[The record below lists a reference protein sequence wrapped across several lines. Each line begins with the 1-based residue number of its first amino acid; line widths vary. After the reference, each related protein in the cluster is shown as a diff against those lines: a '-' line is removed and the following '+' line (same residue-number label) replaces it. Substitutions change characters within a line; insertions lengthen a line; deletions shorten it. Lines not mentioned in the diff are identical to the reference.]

1 MSRAVSKEQKKFD
14 TNSKPLSEVIWKG
27 MPCLENTWRTNR
39 YDGIIGKDKDYLL
52 SELVDYD

>member
-27 MPCLENTWRTNR
+27 MPYLENTWRANR
-39 YDGIIGKDKDYLL
+39 YDGVIGKDKDYLL